1 MKIMVLIIVFSPSV
15 IETMEGRRTYYHLWA
30 EDSKIGKLRT
40 QDSATAWHTLTHIR
54 RSCASAKHNE
64 NDVSLIRFR
73 RGACGSWVVRWLGG
87 AIFVYRCHC
96 HCCCASARMLW
107 EKFRRLKMFRWET
120 WAPHAFSKLN
130 QNVLFA
136 CTSNVS
142 HLFFGGNKCHW
153 SSLYASW

>member
-1 MKIMVLIIVFSPSV
+1 MKMMVLIIVFSPSV

-73 RGACGSWVVRWLGG
+73 RGACGLGCFGGWVVRFSCIA
-87 AIFVYRCHC
+87 AIAIVVVPVLACY
-96 HCCCASARMLW
+96 
-107 EKFRRLKMFRWET
+107 EKSFD
-120 WAPHAFSKLN
+120 A
-130 QNVLFA
+130 
-136 CTSNVS
+136 
-142 HLFFGGNKCHW
+142 
-153 SSLYASW
+153 